1 MKKLPVQ
8 LLLLPA
14 ISVSLVSCT
23 KTPPK
28 PDILFIA
35 VDDLNDWITPLGGRA
50 DMHTPNLDALASRGM
65 IFTNAHCTAPASCPS
80 RASVMTG
87 VRPSTSGIYDN
98 NNLWRESPVLRSAVT
113 IPEFFRTQGYAV
125 KGGGKIF
132 HALSWIQ
139 TAYGIDQND
148 STIWDDYFPS
158 LSRSLPPDVWP
169 ESYTIDSSLTVR
181 WDNVAGAGTQGR
193 PSYFLDWG
201 PLGKSEDMADYKVVD
216 WAIGEMNK
224 THDKPLFLA
233 VGIFRPHIPWFAP
246 QEYFDMYPMDS
257 RDLPK
262 ILENDLDDVSPVMSR
277 TLRRGWQKWMV
288 ENNQWKNAV
297 QGYEACISFSDAM
310 LGRLLQGLKE
320 SGKEDN
326 TIIVLWSD
334 HGMHIGEKEQWEK
347 FTLWEES
354 TRVPMIVV
362 VPGMTKAGSRSSE
375 AVSLLDIYPTL
386 VDLVGGARFDQLE
399 GSSLME
405 ILKDPTMVRD
415 EPAVTTH
422 NRNNHSIRTERY
434 RYIKYNNGDEEL
446 YDHAT
451 DPDEFYNLAGNADR
465 RELMDSLAVWLPT
478 INAERIQ
485 K

>member
-1 MKKLPVQ
+1 
-8 LLLLPA
+8 
-14 ISVSLVSCT
+14 
-23 KTPPK
+23 
-28 PDILFIA
+28 
-35 VDDLNDWITPLGGRA
+35 
-50 DMHTPNLDALASRGM
+50 
-65 IFTNAHCTAPASCPS
+65 
-80 RASVMTG
+80 
-87 VRPSTSGIYDN
+87 
-98 NNLWRESPVLRSAVT
+98 
-113 IPEFFRTQGYAV
+113 
-125 KGGGKIF
+125 
-132 HALSWIQ
+132 
-139 TAYGIDQND
+139 
-148 STIWDDYFPS
+148 
-158 LSRSLPPDVWP
+158 
-169 ESYTIDSSLTVR
+169 
-181 WDNVAGAGTQGR
+181 
-193 PSYFLDWG
+193 
-201 PLGKSEDMADYKVVD
+201 
-216 WAIGEMNK
+216 
-224 THDKPLFLA
+224 
-233 VGIFRPHIPWFAP
+233 
-246 QEYFDMYPMDS
+246 
-257 RDLPK
+257 
-262 ILENDLDDVSPVMSR
+262 MSR